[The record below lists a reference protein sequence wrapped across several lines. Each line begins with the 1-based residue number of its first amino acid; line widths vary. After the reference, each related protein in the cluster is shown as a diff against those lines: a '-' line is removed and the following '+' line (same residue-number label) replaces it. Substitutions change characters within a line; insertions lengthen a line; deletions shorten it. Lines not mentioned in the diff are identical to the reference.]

1 MELLGLIQKRWVKSR
16 LSRAV
21 CMVASL
27 CLIAPLAQAQSYQ
40 ILGNPADVIDGAIDC
55 AGTNRLT
62 RTINVPTSF
71 TVDKLNLG
79 FAAAHSWRGDIELS
93 LTPPDGAPTVQLID
107 SETGSTNQDNYNVEL
122 DNNNIYPLI
131 NTAPHDTNDS
141 LTFPPASTTY
151 ENRVRPNGISGSGT
165 GLDAFSGE
173 AAAGNWTLSICDAY
187 PSSDDGAFEAATLYF
202 IDTSTIDLSMAIA
215 PSSTTPDYGTS
226 VNLAYTITNSGA
238 ATATGVTADI
248 ILPSG
253 LDFVSSTG
261 AGSYDNTTGVW
272 TVPNITAGNS
282 QTITLSATVLT
293 SGSYT
298 TTAEVRTAAE
308 TDIDSTPGNGNV
320 TEDDYDSQT
329 LSPISV
335 TIPPL
340 ACPVA
345 EQSSHIWT
353 APSGTNGWSAPSLS
367 ESYTLPNGEN
377 LSFAISGDTA
387 TFIPR
392 GGVPIPATT
401 DEFTG
406 GSGSGIFGLV
416 LYVDFTSPSQSIIV
430 DIDVGTPGIG
440 MGDVQFGV
448 YDVDLGGWTDRI
460 TIEGFLDTIPKSPI
474 ITSSSGNT
482 QVGNAIVGT
491 GGSTSTQGNGNST
504 FTFGSSI
511 DRIRMT
517 YDNIN
522 PAADPARQVI
532 AIMPFT
538 FCPPY
543 TADLSAEKTVEMY
556 DPSGTGGTDI
566 YAIPGNEVL
575 YKISVTNSA
584 TATAPANDINL
595 NDVLPDNLQFVSA
608 SVTGFSGGSFGS
620 PTLPTTNTDCAGGA
634 CVINYTGADLPVN
647 TTGEIAIRAIVK

>member
-1 MELLGLIQKRWVKSR
+1 MVPLKLMETRNFKSRISRALGL
-16 LSRAV
+16 
-21 CMVASL
+21 MASL
-27 CLIAPLAQAQSYQ
+27 CLIVPLATAQSYQ
-40 ILGNPADVIDGAIDC
+40 ITGNPADVINGTIDC
-55 AGTNRLT
+55 GGTSRLT

-79 FAAAHSWRGDIELS
+79 FVAAHSWRGDIELT

-107 SETGSTNQDNYNVEL
+107 SETNTTNQDNYNVEL
-122 DNNNIYPLI
+122 DNDATTLI

-151 ENRVRPNGISGSGT
+151 ENRVQPNGVSGAGT

-173 AAAGNWTLSICDAY
+173 AAAGNWTLSMCDAF
-187 PSSDDGAFEAATLYF
+187 PGSDDGTFEAATLYF
-202 IDTSTIDLSMAIA
+202 IDASAIDLSMAIA

-261 AGSYDNTTGVW
+261 AGSYNDTTGVW

-282 QTITLSATVLT
+282 QTITISATVLT
-293 SGSYT
+293 SGGYT
-298 TTAEVRTAAE
+298 TTAEVSTATE
-308 TDIDSTPGNGNV
+308 TDIDSTPANANV
-320 TEDDYDSQT
+320 TEDDYDSET
-329 LSPISV
+329 LSPVSV
-335 TIPPL
+335 SIPPL
-340 ACPVA
+340 ACPIGQ
-345 EQSSHIWT
+345 QSSHIWT
-353 APSGTNGWSAPSLS
+353 APGGANGWTGPSLS
-367 ESYTLPNGEN
+367 ESYTLPNGEA
-377 LSFAISGDTA
+377 LAFTISGDTG

-392 GGVPIPATT
+392 GGVTIPATT

-406 GSGSGIFGLV
+406 GSGSGIFGLT

-430 DIDVGTPGIG
+430 DIDVGAPGIG

-460 TIEGFLDTIPKSPI
+460 AIEGFLDTIPKTPI
-474 ITSSSGNT
+474 ITASSGNT
-482 QVGNAIVGT
+482 VVGNAIVGT
-491 GGSTSTQGNGNST
+491 GGSGSTQGNGNST
-504 FTFGSSI
+504 FTFGSSV

-517 YDNIN
+517 YDNTN
-522 PAADPARQVI
+522 PAANPDLQVI

-538 FCPPY
+538 FCPPF
-543 TADLSAEKTVEMY
+543 TADLSAQKTVEMY
-556 DPSGTGGTDI
+556 DPSGTGATDI

-595 NDVLPDNLQFVSA
+595 NDVLPGNLRFVSA

-620 PTLPTTNTDCAGGA
+620 PALPATNTDCDGGA

-647 TTGEIAIRAIVK
+647 TTGEIAIRAVVK